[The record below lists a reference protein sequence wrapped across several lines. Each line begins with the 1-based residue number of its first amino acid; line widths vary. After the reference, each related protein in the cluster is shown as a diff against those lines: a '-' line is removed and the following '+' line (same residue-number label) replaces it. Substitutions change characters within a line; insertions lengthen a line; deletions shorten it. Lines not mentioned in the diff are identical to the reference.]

1 MTAVMETPIRK
12 GRKMKKTFKGWI
24 CAELKDAAL
33 LESMG
38 FVLGE
43 YDDMFGTFENC
54 VASEAALAHISH
66 RWGEFIWDLKPVE
79 MPKDEAGESNITGEA
94 GGLMSGDVPR
104 AAN

>member
-1 MTAVMETPIRK
+1 M
-12 GRKMKKTFKGWI
+12 KMTFKGWI

-54 VASEAALAHISH
+54 VASETALAHISH
-66 RWGEFIWDLKPVE
+66 RWGEFVWDLNPTGLPE
-79 MPKDEAGESNITGEA
+79 DEAREPNTAGEA
-94 GGLMSGDVPR
+94 GGLMSGFWCKPD
-104 AAN
+104 NYG

>member
-1 MTAVMETPIRK
+1 MMTFR
-12 GRKMKKTFKGWI
+12 GWI

-43 YDDMFGTFENC
+43 YDDMFGTIENC
-54 VASEAALAHISH
+54 VASETALARILP
-66 RWGEFIWDLKPVE
+66 RWGEFVWDLMPVGSPE
-79 MPKDEAGESNITGEA
+79 DEARGPQATGEA
-94 GGLMSGDVPR
+94 GGLMSGEASR

>member
-1 MTAVMETPIRK
+1 
-12 GRKMKKTFKGWI
+12 MKKIFKGWI

-54 VASEAALAHISH
+54 MASETALAHISH
-66 RWGEFIWDLKPVE
+66 RWGEFIWNLKPME
-79 MPKDEAGESNITGEA
+79 PPEDEARDSNTTGEA
-94 GGLMSGDVPR
+94 GGLMIGEVPR
-104 AAN
+104 ATN

>member
-1 MTAVMETPIRK
+1 MTAVMKTPLRER
-12 GRKMKKTFKGWI
+12 RKMKKTFKGWI

-54 VASEAALAHISH
+54 VASETALAHLSS
-66 RWGEFIWDLKPVE
+66 RWGEFVWDLKPVE
-79 MPKDEAGESNITGEA
+79 SPEGEVTKSNATTEPVA
-94 GGLMSGDVPR
+94 
-104 AAN
+104 